1 MDKKVTSIGGQA
13 LMEGVM
19 MRGPTSMAMAV
30 RNKDGFIEVDS
41 VRLKPIRWYNKVPVL
56 RGVVSFVESLYNGVN
71 TITKS
76 AQVVGDEDEKISN
89 GGMIFAVCAGVLLA
103 IGLFMLVPELIAS
116 LIDGLIGHSV
126 LIKSLIAGALRMIIF
141 VAYLLIV
148 SRMKDIRRTFMY
160 HGAEH
165 RTINCYESGMELTVE
180 NVQKCSTRHNRCG
193 TTFLFIVMVVSI
205 LLFAI
210 VNWILDLLIGD
221 MLSGFV
227 KKLVYFGIKL
237 VILPFTAGI
246 SYEILKGVAK
256 LPNNI
261 FAKILRAPGLA
272 LQGLTTKIPDDDMAE
287 VAIKSFLTVLK
298 MEENSAEPTRAFGNL
313 ELPDVRKYI
322 IKRIGKEEVE
332 ADWILC
338 DTLKC
343 KRGDVPLIKY
353 VSLADFGK
361 IKSICDRRVSG
372 EPLDY
377 ILGKSYFYGLEIKVN
392 DSVLIPRMETELL
405 VSEAISAIS
414 DRYSSCVVLDLC
426 TGSGCIAKALAV
438 NTSATVVASDISD
451 DALKVADE
459 NLEGTSVTLIKSDL
473 FDAFNPNSF
482 DVIVSNPPYIRSGDI
497 NSLSAEVKHEPRIAL
512 DGGESGLDFYKRI
525 VCSAPIY
532 LKKGG
537 CLLLEIGYDQAEPI
551 TRLMET
557 FGFSGV
563 KTLKDY
569 DGNDRIVIG
578 KV

>member
-19 MRGPTSMAMAV
+19 MRGPSSMAMAV

-41 VRLKPIRWYNKVPVL
+41 MRLKPARWYNKVPVL
-56 RGVVSFVESLYNGVN
+56 RGVVSFVESLYSGIN

-76 AQVVGDEDEKISN
+76 AQVISDEDEKVSN
-89 GGMIFAVCAGVLLA
+89 AGMIFAVCAGVLLA
-103 IGLFMLVPELIAS
+103 IGLFMVVPELIAS
-116 LIDGLIGHSV
+116 LLDELIGHNV
-126 LIKSLIAGALRMIIF
+126 LIKSLIGGALRIVIF

-148 SRMKDIRRTFMY
+148 SKMKDIRRTFMY

-165 RTINCYESGMELTVE
+165 RTINCYESGMDLTVE

-205 LLFAI
+205 LMFAI
-210 VNWILDLLIGD
+210 VNWALDLLIGD

-227 KKLVYFGIKL
+227 KKLVYLGIKL

-256 LPNNI
+256 MPDN
-261 FAKILRAPGLA
+261 FVAKILRAPGLA

-287 VAIKSFLTVLK
+287 VAIKSFTTVMR
-298 MEENSAEPTRAFGNL
+298 MEENESEPTRSFGNL
-313 ELPDVRKYI
+313 ELPEVRKYI
-322 IKRIGKEEVE
+322 INRIKKEEAE

-338 DTLKC
+338 HVLNC
-343 KRGDVPLIKY
+343 SRGNLPLVKY
-353 VSLADFGK
+353 VSLSDFAKVKG
-361 IKSICDRRVSG
+361 ICDRRVSG

-377 ILGKSYFYGLEIKVN
+377 ILGKSYFYGMEIKVN
-392 DSVLIPRMETELL
+392 SDVLIPRMETELL
-405 VSEAISAIS
+405 VTEAIKTIG
-414 DRYSSCVVLDLC
+414 DRGSSCVVLDMC
-426 TGSGCIAKALAV
+426 TGSGCIAKALAA
-438 NTSATVVASDISD
+438 NTAATVVASDISEK
-451 DALKVADE
+451 ALAVADQ

-497 NSLSAEVKHEPRIAL
+497 ELLSKEVRQEPRIAL
-512 DGGESGLDFYKRI
+512 DGGENGLNFYKRI

-532 LKKGG
+532 LHKGG
-537 CLLLEIGYDQAEPI
+537 SLIMEIGYDQADSV

-563 KTLKDY
+563 KVLKDY
-569 DGNDRIVIG
+569 DGNDRIVVG

>member
-1 MDKKVTSIGGQA
+1 
-13 LMEGVM
+13 
-19 MRGPTSMAMAV
+19 
-30 RNKDGFIEVDS
+30 
-41 VRLKPIRWYNKVPVL
+41 
-56 RGVVSFVESLYNGVN
+56 
-71 TITKS
+71 
-76 AQVVGDEDEKISN
+76 
-89 GGMIFAVCAGVLLA
+89 
-103 IGLFMLVPELIAS
+103 
-116 LIDGLIGHSV
+116 
-126 LIKSLIAGALRMIIF
+126 
-141 VAYLLIV
+141 
-148 SRMKDIRRTFMY
+148 
-160 HGAEH
+160 
-165 RTINCYESGMELTVE
+165 
-180 NVQKCSTRHNRCG
+180 
-193 TTFLFIVMVVSI
+193 
-205 LLFAI
+205 
-210 VNWILDLLIGD
+210 
-221 MLSGFV
+221 
-227 KKLVYFGIKL
+227 
-237 VILPFTAGI
+237 
-246 SYEILKGVAK
+246 
-256 LPNNI
+256 
-261 FAKILRAPGLA
+261 
-272 LQGLTTKIPDDDMAE
+272 
-287 VAIKSFLTVLK
+287 
-298 MEENSAEPTRAFGNL
+298 
-313 ELPDVRKYI
+313 
-322 IKRIGKEEVE
+322 
-332 ADWILC
+332 
-338 DTLKC
+338 
-343 KRGDVPLIKY
+343 
-353 VSLADFGK
+353 
-361 IKSICDRRVSG
+361 
-372 EPLDY
+372 
-377 ILGKSYFYGLEIKVN
+377 
-392 DSVLIPRMETELL
+392 LL